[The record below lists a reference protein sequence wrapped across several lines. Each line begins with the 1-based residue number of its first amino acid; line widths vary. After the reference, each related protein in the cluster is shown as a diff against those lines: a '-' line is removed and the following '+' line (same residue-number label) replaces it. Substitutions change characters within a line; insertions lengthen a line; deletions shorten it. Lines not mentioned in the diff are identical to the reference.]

1 MLLLC
6 GDIGGTKT
14 ILRLVEVNSDSQSF
28 KTVQEKQFVS
38 AEFVDLVPMVKSFM
52 TEFSLEQP
60 SSACFAIAGPVVN
73 NQSHL
78 TNLNWQL
85 TTERLEQ
92 ELGIEKVSL
101 LNDFAANS
109 YGVLGLKESEL
120 AVLQPGKAIPEQ
132 TIAVIGAG
140 TGLGESFLICQKG
153 QYNVF
158 PSEGGHA
165 DFAPRNDLELEL
177 WRYLYQKLGQK
188 HISVERVVSGQGI
201 IGIYQFLRDTEFAPE
216 NKVIAP
222 KIRAWETSAESGID
236 PGQVIALG
244 SQEEKDPLC
253 VKAIAMFVEA
263 YGAAAGNLALKV
275 LPFGG
280 IYIAGGIAA
289 KNLEAIKQGNF
300 LKAFADKGR
309 MDHLLKDIP
318 IYVVLNPQ
326 VGLLGSILYA
336 LKTEVS

>member
-14 ILRLVEVNSDSQSF
+14 ILRLVEVGSDNQSF
-28 KTVQEKQFVS
+28 ETVQQKQFVS
-38 AEFVDLVPMVKSFM
+38 AKFVDLVPMVKNFM
-52 TEFSLEQP
+52 NEFDLEQP
-60 SSACFAIAGPVVN
+60 ALACFAIAGPVVN
-73 NQSHL
+73 NQSYL
-78 TNLNWQL
+78 TNLKWQL
-85 TTERLEQ
+85 TSDRLQQ
-92 ELGIEKVSL
+92 ELGIARVSL

-120 AVLQPGKAIPEQ
+120 AVLQVGKVIPNQ

-140 TGLGESFLICQKG
+140 TGLGESFLIFQNG

-158 PSEGGHA
+158 PSEGGHI

-177 WRYLYQKLGQK
+177 WQYLYQKLGQK

-201 IGIYQFLRDTEFAPE
+201 INIYQFLRDSEFAPE
-216 NKVIAP
+216 NEAISQ
-222 KIRAWETSAESGID
+222 KIRSWETEAESGID
-236 PGQVIALG
+236 PGKVIAQG
-244 SQEEKDPLC
+244 AQEEDDILC
-253 VKAIAMFVEA
+253 LKAIAMFVEA

-289 KNLEAIKQGNF
+289 KNLEAIKQGTF
-300 LKAFADKGR
+300 LQAFIDKGR
-309 MDHLLKDIP
+309 MGNLLKDIP

-336 LKTEVS
+336 LQKKV

>member
-14 ILRLVEVNSDSQSF
+14 ILRLVEVNADHKSF

-38 AEFVDLVPMVKSFM
+38 AKFIDLVPMVKSFM
-52 TEFSLEQP
+52 NEFGLDNP

-85 TTERLEQ
+85 TTDRLEQ

-120 AVLQPGKAIPEQ
+120 AVLQAGKIIPDQ

-140 TGLGESFLICQKG
+140 TGLGESFLISQDG
-153 QYNVF
+153 HYNVF
-158 PSEGGHA
+158 SSEGGHI

-177 WRYLYQKLGQK
+177 WRYLHQKLEQK

-201 IGIYQFLRDTEFAPE
+201 INIYQFLRDTEFAPE
-216 NKVIAP
+216 NKVIGQ
-222 KIRAWETSAESGID
+222 KIRAWETEAQSGID
-236 PGQVIALG
+236 PGQVIAQG
-244 SQEEKDPLC
+244 AQAEQDSLC
-253 VKAIAMFVEA
+253 LQAIAMFVEA

-300 LKAFADKGR
+300 LKAFLDKGR

-318 IYVVLNPQ
+318 IHVVLNPQ
-326 VGLLGSILYA
+326 VGLIGSILYA
-336 LKTEVS
+336 LK